1 MTNLTVVLAPV
12 WLVCLLLFVRG
23 GRKTGV
29 TRPRVG
35 GMGLFVLAVALVLG
49 RRVVLDGTARGLAST
64 ALVSLALAGRRVDV
78 GLHEFRP
85 GRVYYRLAV
94 VDIGRFKNG

>member
-1 MTNLTVVLAPV
+1 MTNTMVVLVLVVACCG
-12 WLVCLLLFVRG
+12 WLG
-23 GRKTGV
+23 GVKTRQT
-29 TRPRVG
+29 TRRVG
-35 GMGLFVLAVALVLG
+35 GLGLLALAVALLAG
-49 RRVVLDGTARGLAST
+49 RRVVLDGTARGMAAT

-94 VDIGRFKNG
+94 GG